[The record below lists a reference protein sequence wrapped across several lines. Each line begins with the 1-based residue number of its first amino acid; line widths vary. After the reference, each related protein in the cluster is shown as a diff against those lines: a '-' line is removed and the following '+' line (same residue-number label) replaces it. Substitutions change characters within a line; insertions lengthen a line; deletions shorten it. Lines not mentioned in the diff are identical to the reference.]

1 MLAMEELQRSPPG
14 TAFRL
19 PNGLQER
26 MEEFVDPRTQSAA
39 LRPATVAIVGR
50 PNVGKSALFNRLI
63 GRRLAI
69 VEDTPGVTRDRLYA
83 LAEWRGCTFT
93 VVDTAGLD
101 PDAAK
106 RDDTATATQRQAQAA
121 AAEADAIVLVVD
133 AAAGLNPLDED
144 VALIV
149 RKTRRPTILA
159 ANKTESPKVAAGV
172 AGEFAR
178 LGFGEPISVS
188 AIHGEG
194 TGDLLDAIVEQIP
207 RSISS
212 PASHEL
218 ALALVGQ
225 PNVGKSSLLNALLG
239 KERSIVSAVPGT
251 TRDAVDEIF
260 HFNDRQIRLIDT
272 AGVRKKLHAHGAIQY
287 YAALR
292 SVHAIARCDIAI
304 LLIDATQGILAQ
316 DRRLAGLI
324 LEERKGMIIAAN
336 KWDLAREQGE
346 YNQAELIDVIHD
358 QVPFAR
364 FVPVTF
370 LSALTKRRLGS
381 LMPQVMRVATNLQR
395 RVPTPRLNALIRDA
409 MLAHPAPAPSG
420 KPLKIFYCSQPAVDP
435 PLFVFHCNDPDLA
448 QPAYQRFIEHT
459 IRRHFDFEGT
469 PLTLEFRRR
478 GAEKDVA

>member
-1 MLAMEELQRSPPG
+1 MLAMEGRQRSPPG

-19 PNGLQER
+19 PNGTER
-26 MEEFVDPRTQSAA
+26 MEELSDARTRSTA

-101 PDAAK
+101 VEAAK
-106 RDDTATATQRQAQAA
+106 RDDIALAIQRQAQAA
-121 AAEADAIVLVVD
+121 AAEADLIVLVVD
-133 AAAGLNPLDED
+133 ATAGLNPLDED
-144 VALIV
+144 VAMIV
-149 RKTRRPTILA
+149 RKMRRPAILA
-159 ANKTESPKVAAGV
+159 ANKAESAKVAAGV

-178 LGFGEPISVS
+178 LGFGEPILVS

-194 TGDLLDAIVEQIP
+194 TGDLLDAIVERIP
-207 RSISS
+207 PS
-212 PASHEL
+212 PSGEAEPGEL

-225 PNVGKSSLLNALLG
+225 PNVGKSSLLNSLLG
-239 KERSIVSAVPGT
+239 QERSIVSHVPGT
-251 TRDAVDEIF
+251 TRDAVDEVF
-260 HFNDRQIRLIDT
+260 HFRERRIRLIDT
-272 AGVRKKLHAHGAIQY
+272 AGVHKKVHAHGAIQY
-287 YAALR
+287 YSALR
-292 SVHAIARCDIAI
+292 SLHAIARCDVAI
-304 LLIDATQGILAQ
+304 LLIDATQGVLAQ
-316 DRRLAGLI
+316 DRRLAGII
-324 LEERKGMIIAAN
+324 LEERKGMVIAAN

-346 YNQAELIDVIHD
+346 YNQAELIEVIHD
-358 QVPFAR
+358 QLPFAR

-381 LMPQVMRVATNLQR
+381 LMPLVMQVADNLER

-409 MLAHPAPAPSG
+409 TLAHPAPALGG
-420 KPLKIFYCSQPAVDP
+420 KPLKILYGTQPAVHP
-435 PLFVFHCNDPDLA
+435 PLFIFHCNDPDLV
-448 QPAYQRFIEHT
+448 QPAYKRFIEHT
-459 IRRHFDFEGT
+459 IRRHFDFEGV